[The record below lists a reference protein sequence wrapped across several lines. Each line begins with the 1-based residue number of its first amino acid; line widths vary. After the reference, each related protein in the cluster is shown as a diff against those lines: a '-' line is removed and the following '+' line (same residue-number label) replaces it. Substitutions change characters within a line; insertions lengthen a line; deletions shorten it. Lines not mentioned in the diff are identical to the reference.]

1 MPGGPIMLPKVLND
15 LQLDLEN
22 SRIGCVAPFLID
34 KYEVT
39 NAQYLE
45 FWKSLPEKRR
55 KDPDVQQTLYPLGWG
70 PPTAPFPGDMASVFS
85 SF

>member
-1 MPGGPIMLPKVLND
+1 MICNWIWKTAASG
-15 LQLDLEN
+15 
-22 SRIGCVAPFLID
+22 VAPFLID